1 MGREMNEKI
10 TIQVFCEINPSED
23 LEKIKTSIFNL
34 FPDLKIKI
42 QENRLSGSSNDIE
55 LLSKVIK
62 SIKNRQ
68 TVSVLSRIMKTN
80 MAENST
86 WFYLNKQ
93 AAFVDV
99 IALCNDAD
107 ESALG
112 PIKIVLNSNNIEEI
126 IENMGFC
133 LIHA

>member
-62 SIKNRQ
+62 SIKNKQ
-68 TVSVLSRIMKTN
+68 TFSLLSIKMKTKIE
-80 MAENST
+80 ENST
-86 WFYLNKQ
+86 MF
-93 AAFVDV
+93 
-99 IALCNDAD
+99 
-107 ESALG
+107 
-112 PIKIVLNSNNIEEI
+112 
-126 IENMGFC
+126 
-133 LIHA
+133 